1 MKGII
6 LAGGAGSRLYPLTS
20 VTSKQLLPIY
30 DKPMIY
36 YSLSILMLAKIRD
49 ILIITTKEDQKNF
62 KKLLGT
68 GKDLGIKIIYK
79 IQKKPKGIAEAFII
93 AENFIKSSNVCLILG
108 DNIFYGQNFVKL
120 LEKAKQNKTGA
131 TLFAYH
137 VKDPERF
144 GVINYDNKK
153 NIISIEEK
161 PKKPKSNF
169 AITGLYFYDNTV
181 ISKAKNLKPSKR
193 NELEI
198 TEINNMYLKEKKL
211 NVEILG
217 RGSAWLDTGT
227 FDTLLEASQFVQI
240 VEKRQGLIIACL
252 EEIALNNKWLSKKE
266 LLRKIKLYKNTKYHE
281 YLRNFILN

>member
-6 LAGGAGSRLYPLTS
+6 LAGGAGSRLYPLTR
-20 VTSKQLLPIY
+20 VMSKQLLPIY

-68 GKDLGIKIIYK
+68 GIDFGIKIKYK

-93 AENFIKSSNVCLILG
+93 AENFIKNSNVCLILG
-108 DNIFYGQNFVKL
+108 DNIFYGQNLVKL

-137 VKDPERF
+137 VNDPERF

-153 NIISIEEK
+153 NIINIEEK

-181 ISKAKNLKPSKR
+181 ISKAKSLKPSKR

-198 TEINNMYLKEKKL
+198 TEINNMYLKEKK
-211 NVEILG
+211 NKC
-217 RGSAWLDTGT
+217 RDT
-227 FDTLLEASQFVQI
+227 
-240 VEKRQGLIIACL
+240 RQRFGLA
-252 EEIALNNKWLSKKE
+252 
-266 LLRKIKLYKNTKYHE
+266 RY
-281 YLRNFILN
+281 RNF

>member
-6 LAGGAGSRLYPLTS
+6 LAGGVGSRLYPLTR

-68 GKDLGIKIIYK
+68 GIDFGIKIKYK

-93 AENFIKSSNVCLILG
+93 AENFIKNSNVCLILG
-108 DNIFYGQNFVKL
+108 DNIFYGQNLVKL

-137 VKDPERF
+137 VNDPERF

-161 PKKPKSNF
+161 PKSPKSNF

-181 ISKAKNLKPSKR
+181 ISKAKSLKPSKR

-198 TEINNMYLKEKKL
+198 TEINNMYLKEKKI

-227 FDTLLEASQFVQI
+227 FDTLIEANQFVQI
-240 VEKRQGLIIACL
+240 VEKRQGLKIACL
-252 EEIALNNKWLSKKE
+252 EEIAYNNKWLNKKD
-266 LLRKIKLYKNTKYHE
+266 LIRKIKSYKNTKYHE
-281 YLRNFILN
+281 YLLNLILN